1 MPARSRVMIVDDHPI
16 FRKGLGHLINEESDM
31 EVCAEAEDVP
41 EAKRNLAAH
50 KPDMVIVDLSLKG
63 ASGLELIR
71 YIHDISPG
79 LPVLVISMHDET
91 VYAER
96 ALKAGARGYIM
107 KQEMTGKVVKA
118 IRQVL
123 HGKMF
128 FSEDIVEGILGR
140 VATDSRA
147 IPKDPVS
154 TLSDR
159 ELEVFTLIG
168 KGTGRKEM
176 ASMLNVS
183 IKTIGSYREK
193 IKEKLGIRSSP
204 ELARRAV
211 EWVQSQGGG
220 MDG

>member
-1 MPARSRVMIVDDHPI
+1 MIVDDHPI
-16 FRKGLGHLINEESDM
+16 FRKGLAQLIGEEEDM
-31 EVCAEAEDVP
+31 EVCGEAEDVP
-41 EAKRNLAAH
+41 GAKKLLDRLR
-50 KPDMVIVDLSLKG
+50 PDMAIVDLSLKG

-71 YIHDISPG
+71 YIHDLAPG

-107 KQEMTGKVVKA
+107 KQEMTGKVVAA

-128 FSEDIVEGILGR
+128 FSEDIVESILGR
-140 VATDSRA
+140 VALDSPAVR
-147 IPKDPVS
+147 KDPVAA
-154 TLSDR
+154 LSDR

-168 KGTGRKEM
+168 KGMGRSEM
-176 ASMLNVS
+176 ASLLNVS

-193 IKEKLGIRSSP
+193 IKEKLNIRSSP

-211 EWVQSQGGG
+211 EWVQSQGG
-220 MDG
+220 

>member
-1 MPARSRVMIVDDHPI
+1 MSARSRIMIVDDHPI
-16 FRKGLGHLINEESDM
+16 FRKGLGQLINEETDM
-31 EVCAEAEDVP
+31 EVCGEAEDVP
-41 EAKRNLAAH
+41 EAKRLLDKL

-71 YIHDISPG
+71 YIHDLTPG
-79 LPVLVISMHDET
+79 RPVMVISMHDET

-107 KQEMTGKVVKA
+107 KQEMTGKVVTA

-128 FSEDIVEGILGR
+128 FSEDIVESILGR
-140 VATDSRA
+140 VAVDSPA
-147 IPKDPVS
+147 IRKDPVS

-176 ASMLNVS
+176 ASLLNVS

-193 IKEKLGIRSSP
+193 IKEKLNIKSSP
-204 ELARRAV
+204 ELAKRAV
-211 EWVQSQGGG
+211 EWVQSQGG
-220 MDG
+220 

>member
-1 MPARSRVMIVDDHPI
+1 MSARSRILIVDDHPI
-16 FRKGLGHLINEESDM
+16 FRKGLAQLIDEELDM
-31 EVCAEAEDVP
+31 EVCGEAEDVP
-41 EAKRNLAAH
+41 GAKKIIDKL

-63 ASGLELIR
+63 ASGLELVK
-71 YIHDISPG
+71 YVHEQSPG
-79 LPVLVISMHDET
+79 RPVLVLSMHDEA

-96 ALKAGARGYIM
+96 SLKAGARGYIM
-107 KQEMTGKVVKA
+107 KQEMTGKVTTA

-128 FSEDIVEGILGR
+128 FSQDIVEGILGR
-140 VATDSRA
+140 VASDAPAVS
-147 IPKDPVS
+147 KDPVA

-168 KGTGRKEM
+168 RGMGRQEM
-176 ASMLNVS
+176 ASALNVS

-193 IKEKLGIRSSP
+193 IKEKLGIRTSP

-211 EWVQSQGGG
+211 EWVQLQGG
-220 MDG
+220 

>member
-1 MPARSRVMIVDDHPI
+1 MSARSRIMIVDDHPI
-16 FRKGLGHLINEESDM
+16 FRKGLSQLINEEADM
-31 EVCAEAEDVP
+31 EVSGEAEDVP
-41 EAKRNLAAH
+41 EAKRLFERL

-63 ASGLELIR
+63 ISGLELIR
-71 YIHDISPG
+71 YIHEKTPG

-107 KQEMTGKVVKA
+107 KQEMTGKVVNA
-118 IRQVL
+118 IRGVL

-128 FSEDIVEGILGR
+128 FSEDIVETILGR
-140 VATDSRA
+140 VAVDSA
-147 IPKDPVS
+147 AAAKDPVS

-168 KGTGRKEM
+168 KGTGRQEM
-176 ASMLNVS
+176 AKLLNVS

-193 IKEKLGIRSSP
+193 IKEKLGIKSSP
-204 ELARRAV
+204 ELAKRAV
-211 EWVQSQGGG
+211 QWVQSQGG
-220 MDG
+220 